1 MLIHVNVKQSKQQSF
16 LEGKA
21 LHNCHT
27 ESFRIKSLTLIILN
41 EFQYNI
47 YFHLTLYTFQ
57 LMKHSQVRVKENS
70 LNG

>member
-1 MLIHVNVKQSKQQSF
+1 MLSIASNRAF
-16 LEGKA
+16 LEGKV
-21 LHNCHT
+21 LHSRCT
-27 ESFRIKSLTLIILN
+27 ESFRIKSLNLITLN

-57 LMKHSQVRVKENS
+57 LMNPSQVWVKENS